1 VKRELRAAPVVLL
14 GAARSGTK
22 LVRDSLALD
31 THIAKVPYDINYVW
45 RFGNEDLDH
54 DELDAASLTPA
65 IVARIRG
72 HLAGF
77 TGDRRFLVEKTVSN
91 CLRVPFV
98 AGVLPDA
105 RYVHLV
111 RDGRDV
117 AESVV
122 RQWHA
127 KPDWAA
133 VARKAR
139 AFPLLRAPG
148 YATRYAAATFRR
160 ATGRVNGQTIWGPR
174 YAGMVADLAAED
186 LLTVCSRQWTRCV
199 ELAMEG
205 LATVEPERVHTV
217 RFEEFVCDPGTALK
231 QLGSFLEIDFTPATI
246 DQVVNTVSPAYI
258 GKGRSL
264 FAGVGQPQAIAALTP
279 GLDALGYDD
288 RS

>member
-1 VKRELRAAPVVLL
+1 VTRELRAAPVVLL

-31 THIAKVPYDINYVW
+31 AHIARVPYDINYVW

-54 DELDAASLTPA
+54 DELDAASLTPGIA
-65 IVARIRG
+65 ARIHS

-77 TGDRRFLVEKTVSN
+77 TGDRPLLVEKTVSN

-133 VARKAR
+133 VLRKAR
-139 AFPLLRAPG
+139 AFPLLQAPG

-160 ATGRVNGQTIWGPR
+160 AAGRANGETIWGPR
-174 YAGMVADLAAED
+174 YAGMVADLATED

-199 ELAMEG
+199 ELAMAG
-205 LATVEPERVHTV
+205 LATVAPERVHTV
-217 RFEEFVCDPGTALK
+217 RFEEFVNDPDTALK
-231 QLGSFLEIDFTPATI
+231 ELGSFLEIDFTPATI
-246 DQVVNTVSPAYI
+246 GQVADIVSPAYI
-258 GKGRSL
+258 GKGRPL
-264 FAGVGQPQAIAALTP
+264 FAGAGQPQALTALTP

>member
-1 VKRELRAAPVVLL
+1 MTRKLRAAPVVLL

-31 THIAKVPYDINYVW
+31 AHIARVPHDINYVW
-45 RFGNEDLDH
+45 RFGNEDVDH
-54 DELDAASLTPA
+54 DELGAASLTPA
-65 IVARIRG
+65 IAARIRR

-77 TGDRRFLVEKTVSN
+77 TADRPLLVEKTVSN

-98 AGVLPDA
+98 AGVLPEA

-139 AFPLLRAPG
+139 AFPILRAPG

-160 ATGRVNGQTIWGPR
+160 ATGTADRQTIWGPR
-174 YAGMVADLAAED
+174 YAGMIADLASED

-199 ELAMEG
+199 ELALAG
-205 LATVEPERVHTV
+205 LATVAPERVHTV
-217 RFEEFVCDPGTALK
+217 RFEDFVTDPGTALK
-231 QLGSFLEIDFTPATI
+231 QLGSFLDIDFTPATI
-246 DQVVNTVSPAYI
+246 DQVVNNVSPAYI

-264 FAGVGQPQAIAALTP
+264 FAGARQPRALTALTP

-288 RS
+288 PS